1 MIGVLNINKPIR
13 KSSHDVVQAVRRI
26 MDIRRVGH
34 TGTLDPLATGV
45 LVILVGPATRLT
57 QFIVGADKAYH
68 AVIRLGV
75 TTTTYDEEGEITSRA
90 PASIMDN
97 VDRAAIE
104 AALSAFEGE
113 IAQAPPMYSAVRVQG
128 RRLYE
133 LAREGQ
139 DVERAPRSVTI
150 YQLEI
155 ASYEPPDLTLDLR
168 CSSGT
173 YVRSLAHDLGQTLG
187 CGAYLRALTRTAVGP
202 FRLEESYT
210 LDQLHALAQEQ
221 RLDEALHPPR
231 AALYDMPSVQ
241 LTPAQERAVR
251 YGQSIALPPTPER
264 VEASHLQ
271 AEDAEGRLVAVLIP
285 VEEGRWRPT
294 LVLPEHD

>member
-1 MIGVLNINKPIR
+1 MIGVLNINKPSR

-26 MDIRRVGH
+26 TGIRRVGH

-45 LVILVGPATRLT
+45 LVVLVGPATRLT
-57 QFIVGADKAYH
+57 QFIVGADKAYR

-75 TTTTYDEEGEITSRA
+75 ATTTYDGEGEVVSQA
-90 PASIMDN
+90 PVPPDM
-97 VDRAAIE
+97 DRAAVA
-104 AALSAFEGE
+104 AALRAFEGE
-113 IAQAPPMYSAVRVQG
+113 IAQTPPMYSAVRVQG

-133 LAREGQ
+133 LAREGKEI
-139 DVERAPRSVTI
+139 ERAPRSVTI

-155 ASYEPPDLTLDLR
+155 VNWDIPDLTLDLR

-173 YVRSLAHDLGQTLG
+173 YVRSLAHDLGQALG
-187 CGAYLRALTRTAVGP
+187 CGAHLADLTRTALGP

-221 RLDEALHPPR
+221 RLDEAMLPPQ

-241 LTPAQERAVR
+241 LASQQERAVR
-251 YGQSIALPPTPER
+251 YGQAIALPLTPER

-271 AEDAEGRLVAVLIP
+271 AEDAEGCLVAVLIP
-285 VEEGRWRPT
+285 VDEGRWRPT

>member
-1 MIGVLNINKPIR
+1 MIGVLNINKPYR
-13 KSSHDVVQAVRRI
+13 KSSHDVVQSVRRI

-57 QFIVGADKAYH
+57 QFIVGADKVYH

-75 TTTTYDEEGEITSRA
+75 TTTTYDEEGEVASRA
-90 PASIMDN
+90 PASVMDN

-104 AALSAFEGE
+104 AALPAFEGE
-113 IAQAPPMYSAVRVQG
+113 IAQVPPMYSAVRVQG

-139 DVERAPRSVTI
+139 EVERAPRRVTI
-150 YQLEI
+150 YRLEI
-155 ASYEPPDLTLDLR
+155 ASYEAPDLTLDLR

-187 CGAYLRALTRTAVGP
+187 CGAYLRDLTRTAVGP
-202 FRLEESYT
+202 FRLEESHT

-221 RLDEALHPPR
+221 RLDEALRPPQ
-231 AALYDMPSVQ
+231 AALYDMPGVQ

-264 VEASHLQ
+264 AEASHLQ

-285 VEEGRWRPT
+285 VDEGRWRPT
-294 LVLPEHD
+294 LVLPEHN

>member
-1 MIGVLNINKPIR
+1 MIGVLNINKPAR

-26 MDIRRVGH
+26 TGVRRVGH

-45 LVILVGPATRLT
+45 LVVLVGPATRLT
-57 QFIVGADKAYH
+57 QFIVGADKVYR

-75 TTTTYDEEGEITSRA
+75 ATTTYDGEGEVVSQA
-90 PASIMDN
+90 PVPPDT
-97 VDRAAIE
+97 DRAAVAE
-104 AALSAFEGE
+104 ALRSFEGE
-113 IAQAPPMYSAVRVQG
+113 IAQMPPMYSAVRVQG

-133 LAREGQ
+133 LAREGKEI
-139 DVERAPRSVTI
+139 ERPSRSVTI

-155 ASYEPPDLTLDLR
+155 ASYEPPNLTLDLR
-168 CSSGT
+168 CSSGA
-173 YVRSLAHDLGQTLG
+173 YVRSLAHDLGQALG
-187 CGAYLRALTRTAVGP
+187 YGAHLADLTRTALGP

-210 LDQLHALAQEQ
+210 LDQLHALAEEH
-221 RLDEALHPPR
+221 RLDEALLPPQ

-251 YGQSIALPPTPER
+251 YGQVIALPPTPER
-264 VEASHLQ
+264 AEASHLQ
-271 AEDAEGRLVAVLIP
+271 AEDADGHLVAVLIP

-294 LVLPEHD
+294 LVLPELR